1 MISAINRLINKVRNY
16 ATNNILL
23 IETVIVIDV
32 AYTGCDQ
39 CEEKEELFNDSRSE
53 TNFKFVNRLTGLGNI
68 RS

>member
-1 MISAINRLINKVRNY
+1 MISAINKLINKARNY

-39 CEEKEELFNDSRSE
+39 CEVKEELPTDRE
-53 TNFKFVNRLTGLGNI
+53 PEANFKFVNRLTGLDNI